1 LHVYTFNTPSVDI
14 KPVTAIST
22 MFKEI
27 VCAVAVLVLVNYA
40 TQYIQKLIKQS
51 AELEEQVLF
60 LNVKVAELR
69 ELNSKLQVET
79 QAYRYE
85 AAAAQRSLGMHAT
98 TRRRFTRPE
107 WEVGSEAWQAL
118 SEEEQDNIIN
128 MMATPHAVV

>member
-1 LHVYTFNTPSVDI
+1 
-14 KPVTAIST
+14 

-27 VCAVAVLVLVNYA
+27 VCAVAVLVLLNYA

-60 LNVKVAELR
+60 LTVKVGELR

-79 QAYRYE
+79 EEYRYE
-85 AAAAQRSLGMHAT
+85 AAAAQRSLGMHVPKTA
-98 TRRRFTRPE
+98 RRRFTRPE

-118 SEEEQDNIIN
+118 SEGEQDNIIN
-128 MMATPHAVV
+128 MMAKGSENTDM